1 MVDPT
6 RHRQLEELN
15 EVSLCVDIFSRARAE
30 LYLNMRFLDIP
41 LSSLGFEADWSA
53 RAPRT
58 DGFLV
63 YYQPDLL
70 IARYKQ
76 GRVRINRDFLHMLFH
91 CLFGHLDSRNEREK
105 VLWDLACDIAM
116 ESVIDGIDKRCLHI
130 FPNAF
135 RRETYLRFR
144 SVLKTNTLTAQGV
157 YHALT
162 LEQPNEKRLEKLIAE
177 FFVDDHSQWEE
188 TQSPKMAIER
198 QNRWKDNRE
207 RMQTEMET
215 RGSDSDEDD
224 QSLLDELSVE
234 NREKVDYR
242 QFLRRFAVLREE
254 SQIDM
259 DSFDYGFY
267 NYGLTLYDK
276 MPLIEPLETREVSR
290 VEDFAVVVDTS
301 MSCSGELVR
310 RFLEETYT
318 VLSESD
324 SFFRKVNIHIIQC
337 DDAIRSDVVVH
348 EKKELEEYMNHLKL
362 EGLGGTD
369 FRPAFEYVNELIRTG
384 SFSRLKGLIYF
395 TDGKGIYP
403 VAAPP
408 YDTAFVFV
416 KDEYSDE
423 AVPAWAMK
431 VILEEDELRA

>member
-1 MVDPT
+1 M
-6 RHRQLEELN
+6 
-15 EVSLCVDIFSRARAE
+15 
-30 LYLNMRFLDIP
+30 
-41 LSSLGFEADWSA
+41 LSGGMKRRLM
-53 RAPRT
+53 
-58 DGFLV
+58 
-63 YYQPDLL
+63 
-70 IARYKQ
+70 IAR
-76 GRVRINRDFLHMLFH
+76 
-91 CLFGHLDSRNEREK
+91 
-105 VLWDLACDIAM
+105 
-116 ESVIDGIDKRCLHI
+116 
-130 FPNAF
+130 
-135 RRETYLRFR
+135 
-144 SVLKTNTLTAQGV
+144 
-157 YHALT
+157 ALT

-337 DDAIRSDVVVH
+337 DDAIRSDVVVKRH
-348 EKKELEEYMNHLKL
+348 SKKL
-362 EGLGGTD
+362 
-369 FRPAFEYVNELIRTG
+369 
-384 SFSRLKGLIYF
+384 
-395 TDGKGIYP
+395 
-403 VAAPP
+403 
-408 YDTAFVFV
+408 VFYCLFL
-416 KDEYSDE
+416 D
-423 AVPAWAMK
+423 
-431 VILEEDELRA
+431 